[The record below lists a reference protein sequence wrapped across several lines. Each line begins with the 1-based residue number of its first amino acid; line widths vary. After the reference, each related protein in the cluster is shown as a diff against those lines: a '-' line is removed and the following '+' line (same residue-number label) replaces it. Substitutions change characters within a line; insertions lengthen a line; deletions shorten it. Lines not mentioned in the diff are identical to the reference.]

1 MQSEKAWAPIEVTEE
16 GIVMFVKPVQSK
28 KDCMPI
34 VVTEEGITV
43 FLQPVNSVLDGV
55 SMMALQLSRES

>member
-1 MQSEKAWAPIEVTEE
+1 
-16 GIVMFVKPVQSK
+16 MFVKPVQSK

-43 FLQPVNSVLDGV
+43 FLQPVNSVLDEV

>member
-1 MQSEKAWAPIEVTEE
+1 MTEE
-16 GIVMFVKPVQSK
+16 GIVMLVKPVQSK